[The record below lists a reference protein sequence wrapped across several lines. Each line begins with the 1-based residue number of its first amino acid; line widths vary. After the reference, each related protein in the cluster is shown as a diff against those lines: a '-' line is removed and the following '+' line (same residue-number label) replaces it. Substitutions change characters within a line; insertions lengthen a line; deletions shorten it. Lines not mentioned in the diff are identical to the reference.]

1 MMNVSLREINKDNW
15 EMATSLK
22 LSEEQQKFVS
32 PNWYSI
38 LQEIFIDVDIYCR
51 AIYDDETMVGF
62 AMMGQDPDDQSCFIS
77 RLMIAEEHQGKGYGR
92 AALKAIIEEM
102 QARYQPDALII
113 RVAPANKVAYSL
125 YSGMGFID
133 TGEIHRGEA
142 VLRLPL
148 A

>member
-125 YSGMGFID
+125 YSSVGFID

>member
-1 MMNVSLREINKDNW
+1 MMTISLREISKDNW

-22 LSEEQQKFVS
+22 LSDDQQKFVS

-38 LQEIFIDVDIYCR
+38 LQEIFIDVDIFCR
-51 AIYDDETMVGF
+51 AIYLDETMIGF
-62 AMMGQDPDDQSCFIS
+62 AMMGQDPDDKTCFIS
-77 RLMIAEEHQGKGYGR
+77 RLMIAQEHQGKGYGR

-102 QARYQPDALII
+102 KTRYNPDALII
-113 RVAPANKVAYSL
+113 RVAPENKVAYTL
-125 YSGMGFID
+125 YISMGFAE

-148 A
+148 G